1 MTSNCVYASRAQM
14 FGAYDFMSNFDDWDA
29 SEPSGFGS
37 SLFDEL
43 FRGAKRDTYVPDE
56 VKNADPTDPVFSGR
70 DGVQSVIYNSVLT
83 TDPRLAPYMGQD
95 DERTRPRS
103 VMRSTKNMPLFQQM
117 RIKLMNKIRRG
128 EEQSYLKDLE
138 NEKKQ
143 LAEFEKSLDDE
154 TQIDNIFNRYKRTSK
169 PKDIVNFRE
178 KVKEVVIEEET
189 VPENVEEENTE
200 SEVKTV
206 PLKGKLKEVRGE
218 NIIVLDAKN
227 IYYVEADDVIIAEN
241 SASVKFPR
249 QKITVTADRFVYS
262 NTNNIIKAIGNVKI
276 TGKGHCIYSDYIQVN
291 VNEEEISIDDIIAD
305 FQTVKMKAQNAIS
318 RDDTLYLYN
327 GYIQSNAG
335 KTFKL
340 QPRRIRGLRS
350 DNLIPVEEKDK
361 YYLQKTLMDN
371 NSSRIFSDKVIINAK
386 DDHDVISLKNSK
398 FYYGNNKVFKLH
410 SLTAYTDKTH
420 SVFEASYPELSSIS
434 HLGTFLGPGFAFDI
448 PHAGVMKVI
457 PFVNY
462 RKGNFGI
469 GGAVKY
475 RSANNFTE
483 VAYGS
488 VSDIFVAKGY
498 QYLDDN
504 LTFRYGMNSFLQEW
518 FLGPRRPKYA
528 AELLYTNGYLVP
540 NSLKKGLNLTY
551 RHLASIGYY
560 HNSMYNMNF
569 ETFKGNNFGTMRGR
583 YMAEI
588 NQELYNYYNI
598 DKHFRFNLRTF
609 LQGSASIYGNG
620 ATQFIGRTG
629 VNARTQYKYWVQ
641 NVAYFLSAYDDHTP
655 MQRFDAYRY
664 GTSSVWIME
673 AIRLCK
679 FLSVAWSGMLTLSD
693 DAPNKRMMQE
703 SSFMFIIGP
712 DDVRLTLGYD
722 YIRKRT
728 YITFGLALDTANARL
743 DYNVME
749 IKNPDKFNNDSEKI
763 EEMAPEFWLLP
774 EPKTKA
780 PRYRKAQVI
789 SIDEDN
795 DRERTD

>member
-1 MTSNCVYASRAQM
+1 M
-14 FGAYDFMSNFDDWDA
+14 FGSYELMSNFDDWDDT
-29 SEPSGFGS
+29 ETSGFGS

-70 DGVQSVIYNSVLT
+70 DGVQSVMYNSVLT
-83 TDPRLAPYMGQD
+83 TDPRLAPYIG
-95 DERTRPRS
+95 EEEGSTKPRS
-103 VMRSTKNMPLFQQM
+103 VMRSTQNMPLFQKA
-117 RIKLMNKIRRG
+117 RIKLMNKIRRS

-143 LAEFEKSLDDE
+143 LAEYEKSLDE
-154 TQIDNIFNRYKRTSK
+154 ESQVNNIFNKYKRSSK
-169 PKDIVNFRE
+169 PKDIVNFKD
-178 KVKEVVIEEET
+178 KVKEVVIEEEI
-189 VPENVEEENTE
+189 PSVEVQEENTE
-200 SEVKTV
+200 TEVKRI
-206 PLKGKLKEVRGE
+206 PLKGKLREVRGE

-227 IYYVEADDVIIAEN
+227 IYYIEADDEIIAEN
-241 SASVKFPR
+241 SAIVKFPR
-249 QKITVTADRFVYS
+249 QKINVTADKFVYS
-262 NTNNIIKAIGNVKI
+262 NTNNILKAIGNVKI

-291 VNEEEISIDDIIAD
+291 INEEEISVDNIIAD
-305 FQTVKMKAQNAIS
+305 FNTVKMEAKNAIS

-327 GYIQSNAG
+327 GYIQSNTG
-335 KTFKL
+335 KTLNVKS
-340 QPRRIRGLRS
+340 RRIRGLRP
-350 DNLIPVEEKDK
+350 DGLIPVEEEDK
-361 YYLQKTLMDN
+361 YYIQKNIFKD
-371 NSSRIFSDKVIINAK
+371 NSSRLFSEKVIIDAK
-386 DDHDVISLKNSK
+386 DDHDVITLKKSK
-398 FYYGNNKVFKLH
+398 LYYGNNKILKWP
-410 SLTAYTDKTH
+410 SLTAYTDKAH
-420 SVFEASYPELSSIS
+420 SVFEASYPELGSIS
-434 HLGTFLGPGFAFDI
+434 HLGMFLGPGFAFDI

-457 PFVNY
+457 PFLNY
-462 RKGNFGI
+462 RKGHLGF
-469 GGAVKY
+469 GGAVRY

-488 VSDIFVAKGY
+488 VSDIIVAKGY

-528 AELLYTNGYLVP
+528 AELLYTNGYTMP
-540 NSLKKGLNLTY
+540 NSLKQGLNLTY
-551 RHLASIGYY
+551 RHLASVGYY

-588 NQELYNYYNI
+588 RQDLYNYINREN
-598 DKHFRFNLRTF
+598 HFRFNLGAM

-620 ATQFIGRTG
+620 ATQFIGRAGIDT
-629 VNARTQYKYWVQ
+629 RTQYKYWVQ
-641 NVAYFLSAYDDHTP
+641 NVSYFLSAYDDHTP

-664 GTSSVWIME
+664 GTSSLWIME

-679 FLSVAWSGMLTLSD
+679 FLSVAWSGMLTLSN
-693 DAPNKRMMQE
+693 DAPNKKMMQE
-703 SSFMFIIGP
+703 SSFMFILGP
-712 DDVRLTLGYD
+712 DDLKLTLGYD

-728 YITFGLALDTANARL
+728 YITFGLALDTSKARL
-743 DYNVME
+743 EYDVME
-749 IKNPDKFNNDSEKI
+749 IKNPDKFGDDSEKI
-763 EEMAPEFWLLP
+763 EQMAPDFWLLP